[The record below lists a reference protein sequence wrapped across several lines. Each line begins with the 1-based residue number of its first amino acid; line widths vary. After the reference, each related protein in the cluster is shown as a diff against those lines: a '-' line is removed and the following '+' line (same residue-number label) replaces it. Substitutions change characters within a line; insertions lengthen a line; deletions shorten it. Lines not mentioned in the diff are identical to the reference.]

1 MILLRK
7 RVGMVDIPKNQ
18 TKKDSE
24 RREYPRLVFHCKA
37 TIRGINQVV
46 RVTDISLGGFFFEL
60 KTKKRLKLDTLVD
73 VNMRLPTEMD
83 TIRFKAKLVSQ
94 GERGIGCKYV
104 SLTPDIREAIH
115 NCFET
120 FRDTLPI
127 ID

>member
-7 RVGMVDIPKNQ
+7 RVGMVDIPENQ
-18 TKKDSE
+18 TKDGSE
-24 RREYPRLVFHCKA
+24 RREFPRLVFHCKA

-60 KTKKRLKLDTLVD
+60 ATKKKLKLETLVD
-73 VNMRLPTEMD
+73 VSMRLPTEVD

-94 GERGIGCKYV
+94 GKMGVGCQYV
-104 SLTPDIREAIH
+104 SLTPDTREAIF

-120 FRDTLPI
+120 FKDTIPI
-127 ID
+127 G